1 MRYLLLILLTLS
13 PLTVASAQRG
23 RGPNLEGVWLET
35 SIDRRGRPLPVDRQP
50 KRTTLILD
58 ADGYF
63 EEVRPGRTRYAP
75 ERRFLGRW
83 DADYRYGRLTL
94 RVDQPSRRVTARP
107 PGYRN
112 SRYTRGRTQ
121 NIPFTIV
128 FSDRDE
134 LVLRDRRD
142 GRKRFFVRE

>member
-1 MRYLLLILLTLS
+1 MRYLLLILLTFFSLAI
-13 PLTVASAQRG
+13 ASAQRG

-35 SIDRRGRPLPVDRQP
+35 SIDRRGRTLPVERQP

-63 EEVRPGRTRYAP
+63 EEVRPGRTRYSS

-94 RVDQPSRRVTARP
+94 RVEQPARRVTARP
-107 PGYRN
+107 PDYR
-112 SRYTRGRTQ
+112 SDRYRRGRTQ
-121 NIPFTIV
+121 SIPYSIV

-142 GRKRFFVRE
+142 GRKRIFVRE